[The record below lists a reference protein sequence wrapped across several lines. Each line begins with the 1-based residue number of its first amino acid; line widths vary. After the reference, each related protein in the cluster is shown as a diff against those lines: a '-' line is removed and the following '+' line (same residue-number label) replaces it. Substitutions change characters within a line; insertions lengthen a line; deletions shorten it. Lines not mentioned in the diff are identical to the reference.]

1 MLPGHLGEFSVLK
14 IAVIGATRG
23 IGSALVEAAL
33 ADGHEVTA
41 LARVPGRMTISHAR
55 LNVVAGDALDPDA
68 IAKVVEGQDVVCV
81 CLGTTRITRAITL
94 FSRSAEI
101 LSRALEPEQLLIAVT
116 GLGAGDSK
124 GHCGFFHDHIFLP
137 VVLGRIYADKN
148 RQESIIRRSLTR
160 WIIVRPGLLNNGP
173 RTGHYR
179 ALTDLKGVH
188 GGRISRADV
197 ADFMLAQ
204 AKAPRFIGQ
213 TPMLIY

>member
-1 MLPGHLGEFSVLK
+1 MLK